1 MKKNKLAVCLSIAS
15 LSAAFASPVFS
26 AETLNVWA
34 RYGNNEKGTIE
45 AMVKDFTQRTGIKV
59 DLFLANSDFETRLAR
74 SAASR
79 KLPDVVL
86 TDATSMGQMNE
97 MGILLPIDRASIKG
111 GDALFDTAW
120 DGMRAYDGN
129 YYGVP
134 FSAQAFAVFVR
145 KDWREKL
152 GIEKPKTWDDLYNL
166 AKAFTEQDPDGNGKA
181 DTYGYVMPL
190 STTRG
195 YASWFM
201 SDLIWQAGGKFLT
214 SNSTGFKASLATP
227 EVEKAMAFAKK
238 MVCDGYAQPASITST
253 TGDATPVF
261 NSGQA
266 GIYRSGP
273 YHLSSFYKEP
283 GKDKIEV
290 IVPPAGPAGSAS
302 LAEGT
307 AAFMLAGNDDT
318 ADAKKF
324 LEYLVSDE
332 GQKMGMGVGVEGDSL
347 PVVRLSVNKHINT
360 EEVYNDKNWNTFAE
374 QYASGGVYFPAV
386 PNWKPIRQ
394 ITSDGFNKILA
405 TCSSDIMQNLKE
417 LDVAVDNELN
427 RQGVLASK

>member
-134 FSAQAFAVFVR
+134 FSAQAFAVFR
-145 KDWREKL
+145 
-152 GIEKPKTWDDLYNL
+152 
-166 AKAFTEQDPDGNGKA
+166 
-181 DTYGYVMPL
+181 
-190 STTRG
+190 RG
-195 YASWFM
+195 
-201 SDLIWQAGGKFLT
+201 
-214 SNSTGFKASLATP
+214 
-227 EVEKAMAFAKK
+227 
-238 MVCDGYAQPASITST
+238 
-253 TGDATPVF
+253 
-261 NSGQA
+261 
-266 GIYRSGP
+266 
-273 YHLSSFYKEP
+273 
-283 GKDKIEV
+283 
-290 IVPPAGPAGSAS
+290 
-302 LAEGT
+302 
-307 AAFMLAGNDDT
+307 
-318 ADAKKF
+318 
-324 LEYLVSDE
+324 
-332 GQKMGMGVGVEGDSL
+332 
-347 PVVRLSVNKHINT
+347 
-360 EEVYNDKNWNTFAE
+360 
-374 QYASGGVYFPAV
+374 
-386 PNWKPIRQ
+386 
-394 ITSDGFNKILA
+394 
-405 TCSSDIMQNLKE
+405 
-417 LDVAVDNELN
+417 
-427 RQGVLASK
+427 

>member
-1 MKKNKLAVCLSIAS
+1 MRTKKALCLAIS
-15 LSAAFASPVFS
+15 LSAVSAMPAFS

-45 AMVKDFTQRTGIKV
+45 AMVAAFTNKTGIEV

-97 MGILLPIDRASIKG
+97 MGILAPIDRSVIAGS
-111 GDALFDTAW
+111 DALYNVAW
-120 DGMRAYDGN
+120 EGMRATNGN

-134 FSAQAFAVFVR
+134 FSAQTFAVFVR
-145 KDWREKL
+145 KDWRENL
-152 GIEKPKTWDDLYNL
+152 GIEKPETWDDLYQL
-166 AKAFTEQDPDGNGKA
+166 AKAFTENDPNRSGKA

-201 SDLIWQAGGKFLT
+201 SDLIWQAGGQFLVT
-214 SNSTGFKASLATP
+214 EDHGFKANLATP
-227 EVEKAMAFAKK
+227 EVESALQFAQK
-238 MVCDGYAQPASITST
+238 MICDGYAQPAAITST

-273 YHLSSFYKEP
+273 YHLNSFYNEP
-283 GKDKIEV
+283 GKDNIEV
-290 IVPPAGPAGSAS
+290 IVPPAGPAGRAS

-307 AAFMLAGNDDT
+307 AAYILMGNEHSKES
-318 ADAKKF
+318 AEKF
-324 LEYLVSDE
+324 LEFLISEE
-332 GQKMGMGVGVEGDSL
+332 GQKMGMGVGIEGNSL
-347 PVVRLSVNKHINT
+347 PIVRLSVNKNINT
-360 EEVYNDKNWNTFAE
+360 KDVYNDENWSLFSE
-374 QYASGGVYFPAV
+374 QYANGGTYFPAV

-394 ITSDGFNKILA
+394 ITSDGFNKILSS
-405 TCSSDIMQNLKE
+405 CSSNIMVQLERIDIEVNQELK
-417 LDVAVDNELN
+417 
-427 RQGVLASK
+427 RQGVLSND

>member
-1 MKKNKLAVCLSIAS
+1 MRTKLAVCLSLS
-15 LSAAFASPVFS
+15 LSSIVASPAFS
-26 AETLNVWA
+26 ADTLNVWA
-34 RYGNNEKGTIE
+34 RYGNNERGTIE
-45 AMVKDFTQRTGIKV
+45 AIVQEFTNQTGVKV
-59 DLFLANSDFETRLAR
+59 ELFLANSDFETRLAR

-97 MGILLPIDRASIKG
+97 MGILEEIDKDSVKG
-111 GDALFDTAW
+111 GKALYDVAW
-120 DGMRAYDGN
+120 KGMRAYDGKH
-129 YYGVP
+129 YGVP

-152 GIEKPKTWDDLYNL
+152 GFDKPKTWDDLYKL
-166 AKAFTEQDPDGNGKA
+166 AKAFTEMDPNSSGKA

-190 STTRG
+190 SSTRG

-201 SDLIWQAGGKFLT
+201 SDLIWQAGGTFLS
-214 SNSTGFKASLATP
+214 SNENGFKASLATP
-227 EVEKAMAFAKK
+227 EVESAMLFAQK
-238 MVCDGYAQPASITST
+238 MVCEGYAQPAAITST

-273 YHLSSFYKEP
+273 YHLSSFYNEP

-290 IVPPAGPAGSAS
+290 IIPPTGKMSSAS

-307 AAFMLAGNDDT
+307 AAFILAGNEGTRESSD
-318 ADAKKF
+318 KF
-324 LEYLVSDE
+324 LEFLISE
-332 GQKMGMGVGVEGDSL
+332 QGQRMGMGVGVEGDSL
-347 PVVRLSVNKHINT
+347 PVVRLSVNKNINT
-360 EEVYNDKNWNTFAE
+360 EKIYNDSNWNTFSQ
-374 QYASGGVYFPAV
+374 QYAEGGVYFPAV

-394 ITSDGFNKILA
+394 ITSDGFNRILSS
-405 TCSSDIMQNLKE
+405 CSTDITDSLKDIDTAVNSE
-417 LDVAVDNELN
+417 LS
-427 RQGVLASK
+427 RQGVLAK

>member
-1 MKKNKLAVCLSIAS
+1 MRMKLAVCLSLS
-15 LSAAFASPVFS
+15 LSSVFAAPAFS
-26 AETLNVWA
+26 ADTLHVWA
-34 RYGNNEKGTIE
+34 RYGNNERGTIE
-45 AMVKDFTQRTGIKV
+45 AMVKEFTQQTGVKV

-97 MGILLPIDRASIKG
+97 MGILESIDKDSVKG
-111 GDALFDTAW
+111 GDALYDVAW
-120 DGMRAYDGN
+120 DGMRAYDGK

-152 GIEKPKTWDDLYNL
+152 GLKKPKTWEDLYQL
-166 AKAFTEQDPDGNGKA
+166 AKAFTEMDPNGSGKA

-214 SNSTGFKASLATP
+214 SNPQGFKASLATP
-227 EVEKAMAFAKK
+227 QVKSAMLFAQK
-238 MVCDGYAQPASITST
+238 MICNGYAQPAAITST

-273 YHLSSFYKEP
+273 YHLNSFYNEP

-290 IVPPAGPAGSAS
+290 IVPPAGPVSHAS

-307 AAFMLAGNDDT
+307 AAYILAGNKDT
-318 ADAKKF
+318 RESSKKF
-324 LEYLVSDE
+324 LEFLISE
-332 GQKMGMGVGVEGDSL
+332 KGQKMGMGEGIQGNSL
-347 PVVRLSVNKHINT
+347 PIVRLSVNQHIDT
-360 EEVYNDKNWNTFAE
+360 RAIYKDANWDTFAE
-374 QYASGGVYFPAV
+374 QYANGGVYFPAV

-394 ITSDGFNKILA
+394 ITSDGFNKILSS
-405 TCSSDIMQNLKE
+405 CSTDIMNQLK
-417 LDVAVDNELN
+417 DIDTAVNNELR
-427 RQGVLASK
+427 RQGVLAQ